1 MQWNADSKNVS
12 NIIPRRNLLIDSLV
26 FFYQTKK
33 REKIIKEKKRLC
45 TWYVENLQDPF
56 DDSF

>member
-45 TWYVENLQDPF
+45 TWYVENL
-56 DDSF
+56 